1 MGGDDAGPPPL
12 SMPAAIRYRLRS
24 AGSPMN
30 SEWTIRR
37 EMCEVA
43 RRVYDKG
50 LVGGTDG
57 NISARVIGDRLLI
70 SPSGSCLGLLEPG
83 DLVQID
89 HTGNVIT
96 GRGRPSSERWMH
108 IEAYRERPD
117 VMAVIH
123 AHPPATVA
131 FTVAGLEMDP
141 CALPEVILAFG
152 RVPVTQYATPA
163 TTEGAAVVRELIR
176 QYDALVLD
184 RHGSITVGKTLN
196 DAFFKLEK
204 LEHGAHTMVL
214 AHHLG
219 TARRLPPEE
228 VAKLAALRES
238 MGIGRAS
245 DVPPGCI
252 PGVSIPPI
260 TPKSGER
267 Y

>member
-1 MGGDDAGPPPL
+1 
-12 SMPAAIRYRLRS
+12 
-24 AGSPMN
+24 MN